1 MIGKNVLIKKYDS
14 FRTKIFDL
22 KREKAELV
30 QRERYYNEEHT
41 KALNDLQEVYELLE
55 EIPEDKDIY
64 SELFRGNEVIKIKAD
79 YADILRAQVN
89 INEIFRS
96 KKNLKR
102 K

>member
-1 MIGKNVLIKKYDS
+1 MNKYY
-14 FRTKIFDL
+14 I
-22 KREKAELV
+22 
-30 QRERYYNEEHT
+30 
-41 KALNDLQEVYELLE
+41 LQEVYELLE